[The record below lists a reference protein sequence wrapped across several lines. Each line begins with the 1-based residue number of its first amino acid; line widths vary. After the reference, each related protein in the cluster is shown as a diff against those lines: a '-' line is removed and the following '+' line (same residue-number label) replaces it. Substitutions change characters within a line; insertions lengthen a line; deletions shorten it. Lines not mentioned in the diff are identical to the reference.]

1 MGCGDLEERHVRYF
15 FQCLAATTLVIGL
28 AAPVFAAGMDAAKM
42 TCKDFDAMDSK
53 GMMDATMAVKKGAM
67 DDKMADPMKAK
78 MSDEDTMKM
87 IAASCKGKPDMMVM
101 DAMHK

>member
-1 MGCGDLEERHVRYF
+1 MKSL
-15 FQCLAATTLVIGL
+15 FQCLAATALVIGL
-28 AAPVFAAGMDAAKM
+28 SAPVFAAGMDAAKM
-42 TCKDFDAMDSK
+42 TCKDFAAMDSK

-78 MSDEDTMKM
+78 MGDEDAMKM
-87 IAASCKGKPDMMVM
+87 IAAACEGKPDMMVM